1 MRAKIAALCLLLGAG
16 AAVCSAQAP
25 AENAN
30 APAATPGGQPSY
42 AKVYCSGF
50 VKDTKVP
57 DDARIASGE
66 QIGYKVTFSQGERVY
81 LNQGSDKGVRAGD
94 RFMVVRATH
103 DPSTEWFRGQFK
115 LTKAMGI
122 LYEDLGQLKVVN
134 VLPKASIAEVTFSC
148 DYMQRGDIVRPF
160 EERPVPPFKD
170 LGAFDHFAP
179 VSGKPVG
186 MMVTTIDFQ
195 QSEGQGSTIY
205 INLGAAQGVKV
216 GDYVRFFRYQGKLE
230 EYAPQTRGYQT
241 ELYGFGSS
249 PVRYQGKD
257 LPREVLG
264 EGIVLNASRNGSAV
278 LITFSSA
285 DIYTGDNAEIE

>member
-1 MRAKIAALCLLLGAG
+1 MRAKIAALCLLVGAG

-30 APAATPGGQPSY
+30 APAAGSVGQVSY

-50 VKDTKVP
+50 LKDTKVP
-57 DDARIASGE
+57 DDARLVSGE
-66 QIGYKVTFSQGERVY
+66 QIGYKVVFSQGERVY
-81 LNQGSDKGVRAGD
+81 LNQGSDKGVRVGD
-94 RFMVVRATH
+94 RFMVVRATQ

-115 LTKAMGI
+115 LTKAIGI

-134 VLPKASIAEVTFSC
+134 VLPKTSIAEVTFSC

-160 EERPVPPFKD
+160 EERPVPPYKE
-170 LGAFDHFAP
+170 LGTFEHFAP
-179 VSGKPVG
+179 ISGKPVG
-186 MMVTTIDFQ
+186 MMVSSVDFQ
-195 QSEGQGSTIY
+195 QSEGQGSTVY

-216 GDYVRFFRYQGKLE
+216 GDYVRFFRYQGKRE
-230 EYAPQTRGYQT
+230 EYAPQTREYQT

-285 DIYTGDNAEIE
+285 EIYTGDNAEIE

>member
-16 AAVCSAQAP
+16 AALCSAQAP

-66 QIGYKVTFSQGERVY
+66 QIGYKVTFAQGERVY

-134 VLPKASIAEVTFSC
+134 VLPNGYLVVEGVKRVQVNSENQVITI
-148 DYMQRGDIVRPF
+148 RGVVRPYDLDPTNAVPSDRVAQM
-160 EERPVPPFKD
+160 EVQVNGKGVIGDSIRRPWFLYRLLLGLLPF
-170 LGAFDHFAP
+170 
-179 VSGKPVG
+179 
-186 MMVTTIDFQ
+186 
-195 QSEGQGSTIY
+195 
-205 INLGAAQGVKV
+205 
-216 GDYVRFFRYQGKLE
+216 
-230 EYAPQTRGYQT
+230 
-241 ELYGFGSS
+241 
-249 PVRYQGKD
+249 
-257 LPREVLG
+257 
-264 EGIVLNASRNGSAV
+264 
-278 LITFSSA
+278 
-285 DIYTGDNAEIE
+285 

>member
-1 MRAKIAALCLLLGAG
+1 MRAKIAALCLILNAG
-16 AAVCSAQAP
+16 AAVCWAQAP

-30 APAATPGGQPSY
+30 APAAGPTGQVSY
-42 AKVYCSGF
+42 TKVYCSGF
-50 VKDTKVP
+50 VKDAKVP
-57 DDARIASGE
+57 DDARLVSGE
-66 QIGYKVTFSQGERVY
+66 QISYKVIFSQGERVY
-81 LNQGSDKGVRAGD
+81 LNQGSDKGVRVGD
-94 RFMVVRATH
+94 RFVVVRATQ

-122 LYEDLGQLKVVN
+122 LYEDLGQVKVVS
-134 VLPKASIAEVTFSC
+134 VLPKTSIAEVTFAC

-170 LGAFDHFAP
+170 LGTFDHFAP

-186 MMVTTIDFQ
+186 MMVTSIDFQ
-195 QSEGQGSTIY
+195 QSEGQGSTVY
-205 INLGAAQGVKV
+205 VNLGAAQGMKV
-216 GDYVRFFRYQGKLE
+216 GDYVRFFRYQGKMD

-285 DIYTGDNAEIE
+285 DIYTGDNVEIE

>member
-1 MRAKIAALCLLLGAG
+1 MRAKIAALCLLIGAG
-16 AAVCSAQAP
+16 AGVCSAQAP

-30 APAATPGGQPSY
+30 APSNTPAGQPSY
-42 AKVYCSGF
+42 TKVYCSGF
-50 VKDTKVP
+50 LKDTKLP
-57 DDARIASGE
+57 DDARIVSGE
-66 QIGYKVTFSQGERVY
+66 QIGYKVTFAQGERVY
-81 LNQGSDKGVRAGD
+81 LNQGSDKGVRVGD
-94 RFMVVRATH
+94 RFVVVRATQ

-115 LTKAMGI
+115 LTKAIGI
-122 LYEDLGQLKVVN
+122 LYEDLGQVKVVN
-134 VLPKASIAEVTFSC
+134 VLPKTSIAEITFSC

-160 EERPVPPFKD
+160 EERPVPPYKE
-170 LGAFDHFAP
+170 LGPFDHFAP

-186 MMVTTIDFQ
+186 MMVTSIDFQ

-216 GDYVRFFRYQGKLE
+216 GDYVRFFRYQGKLDE
-230 EYAPQTRGYQT
+230 FAPQTRGYQT

-249 PVRYQGKD
+249 PVHYQGKD

-285 DIYTGDNAEIE
+285 DIYTGDNVEIE

>member
-1 MRAKIAALCLLLGAG
+1 MRAKIAALCLLIGAG
-16 AAVCSAQAP
+16 AGVCSAQAP

-30 APAATPGGQPSY
+30 APSNTPAGQPSY
-42 AKVYCSGF
+42 TKVYCSGF
-50 VKDTKVP
+50 LKDTKLP
-57 DDARIASGE
+57 DDARLVSGE
-66 QIGYKVTFSQGERVY
+66 QIGYKVIFSQGERVY
-81 LNQGSDKGVRAGD
+81 LNQGSDKGVRVGD
-94 RFMVVRATH
+94 RFMVVRETQ
-103 DPSTEWFRGQFK
+103 DPSTEWFHGQFK
-115 LTKAMGI
+115 LTKAIGI
-122 LYEDLGQLKVVN
+122 LYEDLGQVKVVS
-134 VLPKASIAEVTFSC
+134 VLPKTSIAEVTFAC
-148 DYMQRGDIVRPF
+148 DYIQRGDIVRPF
-160 EERPVPPFKD
+160 EERPVPPYKE
-170 LGAFDHFAP
+170 LGPFDHFAP

-216 GDYVRFFRYQGKLE
+216 GDYVRFFRYQGKMDE
-230 EYAPQTRGYQT
+230 FAPQTRGYQT

-249 PVRYQGKD
+249 PVHYQGKD

-285 DIYTGDNAEIE
+285 DIYTGDNVEIE

>member
-1 MRAKIAALCLLLGAG
+1 MRAKIAALCLLIGAG
-16 AAVCSAQAP
+16 AGVCSAQAP

-30 APAATPGGQPSY
+30 APSNTPAGQPSY
-42 AKVYCSGF
+42 TKVYCSGF
-50 VKDTKVP
+50 LKDTKLP
-57 DDARIASGE
+57 DDARLVSGE
-66 QIGYKVTFSQGERVY
+66 QIGYKVTFAQGERVY
-81 LNQGSDKGVRAGD
+81 LNQGSDKGVRVGD
-94 RFMVVRATH
+94 RFVVVRATQ

-115 LTKAMGI
+115 LTKAIGI
-122 LYEDLGQLKVVN
+122 LYEDLGQVKVVN
-134 VLPKASIAEVTFSC
+134 VLPKTSIAEITFSC

-160 EERPVPPFKD
+160 EERPVPPYKE
-170 LGAFDHFAP
+170 LGPFDHFAP

-216 GDYVRFFRYQGKLE
+216 GDYVRFFRYQGKLDE
-230 EYAPQTRGYQT
+230 FAPQTRGYQT

-249 PVRYQGKD
+249 PVHYQGKD

-285 DIYTGDNAEIE
+285 DIYTGDNVEIE